1 MDTKLAYSIVAFIQD
16 RAASIEKLG
25 KFPTLSFTNGSQL
38 LDQLQTRAHGAEWR
52 APEHR
57 SREAQR
63 AACRSA
69 AGQRSR
75 QPLEAASAE
84 SEGP

>member
-1 MDTKLAYSIVAFIQD
+1 MDFWAKASGNADGLAPFPPMRSQA
-16 RAASIEKLG
+16 RKEASHSL
-25 KFPTLSFTNGSQL
+25 PL
-38 LDQLQTRAHGAEWR
+38 RAHGAEWR

-69 AGQRSR
+69 AGRRRR
-75 QPLEAASAE
+75 QTLEAASAE